1 MVEFGPTVLNFGYDF
16 FLFSTFF
23 WDTLYITI
31 ILLAKK
37 KKVDQGIEGA
47 RTLPRGDSLCTLGRA
62 GVVIKV
68 YADDDNDIIVIV
80 LGSKYFTIS

>member
-1 MVEFGPTVLNFGYDF
+1 MSAHVI
-16 FLFSTFF
+16 F
-23 WDTLYITI
+23 WRILPSPSSDDVIYEQPLTMM
-31 ILLAKK
+31 LLAEK
-37 KKVDQGIEGA
+37 KKVVQGIERAG
-47 RTLPRGDSLCTLGRA
+47 TLPRGDSLCTLGRA